1 MRLNSSCTDYTW
13 SAGDVFDGCMSGGAR
28 HGPCTYT
35 FFNGRRINCE
45 WRNGHCPEFNEQQQ
59 TVLAEFSKSKDIL
72 EKIGIGGEGG
82 VTAAV
87 QRFRIGGELRCNEC
101 EV

>member
-1 MRLNSSCTDYTW
+1 MQLKSSRPDYTW
-13 SAGDVFDGCMSGGAR
+13 SAGDVFDGCMAGGAR

-45 WRNGHCPEFNEQQQ
+45 WKNGHCPEFNEQQQ
-59 TVLAEFSKSKDIL
+59 IVLAEFSKSKDIL

-87 QRFRIGGELRCNEC
+87 QRFRTGGELQR
-101 EV
+101 V